1 MINTVHIIL
10 IQLDVTFRQGGLY
23 KKFQNIDN
31 LFDIIVIIIF

>member
-23 KKFQNIDN
+23 KKIYEKK
-31 LFDIIVIIIF
+31 V